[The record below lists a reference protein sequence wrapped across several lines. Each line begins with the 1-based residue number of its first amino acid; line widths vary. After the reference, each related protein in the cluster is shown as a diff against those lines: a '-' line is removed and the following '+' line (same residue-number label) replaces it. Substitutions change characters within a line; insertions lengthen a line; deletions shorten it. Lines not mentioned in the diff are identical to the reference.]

1 MQHDL
6 PSGFVIELAKNKQ
19 AMQSFSALSESER
32 DRVVARARLART
44 AADMRLIVSSLC
56 HTVSAQ
62 EFF

>member
-44 AADMRLIVSSLC
+44 VADMRLIVSSLC